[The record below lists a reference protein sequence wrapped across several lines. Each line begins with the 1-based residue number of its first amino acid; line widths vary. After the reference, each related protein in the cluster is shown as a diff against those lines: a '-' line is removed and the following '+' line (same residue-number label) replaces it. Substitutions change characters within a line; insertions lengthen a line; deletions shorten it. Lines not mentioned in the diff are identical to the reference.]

1 MDEDEDVVIAGSQ
14 LHDHL
19 LQTVDA
25 ECLETMMSG
34 GDRRVNGGVTSGHG
48 STQVSTA
55 DHGGELDTSR
65 RLTSLIWPD
74 AADKQLEVELS
85 QLLLRSELL
94 VTEDEEFIN
103 NYILTETTMEEY
115 RAEMEGGGAG
125 KASIMKD
132 VLLLSGSLAA
142 VAGAVFFFSERTRAA
157 VTAAAVL
164 PTALAA
170 ASSVRIGAKMTHC
183 QEVEEF
189 KRMIK
194 NMLSDMKQFK
204 MILRKS
210 LNLIQGMEMMNQGYI
225 SFANSFSHQEDKSSS
240 KSSAA
245 DESKLSTA
253 LCQRSSFISLRRA
266 IYTHAVQMIMVY
278 RFVGSHVGLYT
289 SPRVNF

>member
-1 MDEDEDVVIAGSQ
+1 MRHVTAECVTMDEDEDVVLAGSQ

-34 GDRRVNGGVTSGHG
+34 GGRANGVATDHG
-48 STQVSTA
+48 STQPEHS
-55 DHGGELDTSR
+55 LDTSR

-115 RAEMEGGGAG
+115 RAEMEGGGGAG

-170 ASSVRIGAKMTHC
+170 ASSVRIGAKVTHC

-189 KRMIK
+189 KKMIK

-225 SFANSFSHQEDKSSS
+225 SFANSFSHQEDNSSS
-240 KSSAA
+240 KSSS
-245 DESKLSTA
+245 DESKLSKA

-266 IYTHAVQMIMVY
+266 IYTHAVQMILVY
-278 RFVGSHVGLYT
+278 R
-289 SPRVNF
+289 